1 MATSTPTPSPLL
13 RAILDS
19 GAPSGSHDYTTIV
32 LLHGWGWHS
41 GVFKRLIPF
50 AEQYNTRLL
59 LVNRRDYPGSEPYTP
74 EEKAHLARIASAP
87 EGNPKTKEEAK
98 AVMRDRGRELY
109 DFLVDYVQREDVP
122 PANGNEGGIIVVG
135 WSLGSV
141 WISALLAIVSQIP
154 EGSVQLSKYVRRTI
168 LYDTTFICHGYPPP
182 PDSYEPLYD
191 ESSTEQERLRWV
203 TGYYTHGDVWAD
215 GDKALEYRNPLQ
227 DPPPTITRMTPE
239 DLVETMSAYPTQ
251 QSDGSDP
258 LISQVGIRHG
268 AWLAMKD
275 ESLYLQ
281 KPRVEGAS
289 DWAHVEVVLLCCDL
303 SFWEPQWGTKVLL
316 EELDAAAKAGKS
328 VRNVKVVRL
337 REANHFAH
345 WDVPEKTLKAF
356 LTDGTEV
363 V

>member
-141 WISALLAIVSQIP
+141 WINALLAIP
-154 EGSVQLSKYVRRTI
+154 RR
-168 LYDTTFICHGYPPP
+168 YDIHLPRIPPP

-215 GDKALEYRNPLQ
+215 GNKALEYRNPLP

-251 QSDGSDP
+251 QADGSDP

-268 AWLAMKD
+268 AWLALKD

-281 KPRVEGAS
+281 EPRVEGAS
-289 DWAHVEVVLLCCDL
+289 DWAHVEVVLLYCDM

-316 EELDAAAKAGKS
+316 EELDEAAKAGKS
-328 VRNVKVVRL
+328 VRNAKTIRL
-337 REANHFAH
+337 RGANHFAH
-345 WDVPEKTLKAF
+345 WDFPEKTLKAF
-356 LTDGTEV
+356 LADATEV
-363 V
+363 A